1 MPIPCARGINLRLN
15 YPLNKKKALPINTID
30 FFIKKSPLFR
40 TVAGTNR
47 YNS

>member
-1 MPIPCARGINLRLN
+1 MPIPCARGINLRPN
-15 YPLNKKKALPINTID
+15 HPVNKKKVLMINTVN

>member
-1 MPIPCARGINLRLN
+1 MPISRARGINLRPN
-15 YPLNKKKALPINTID
+15 HSVNKKKVLTINTID

-40 TVAGTNR
+40 TTTETNR